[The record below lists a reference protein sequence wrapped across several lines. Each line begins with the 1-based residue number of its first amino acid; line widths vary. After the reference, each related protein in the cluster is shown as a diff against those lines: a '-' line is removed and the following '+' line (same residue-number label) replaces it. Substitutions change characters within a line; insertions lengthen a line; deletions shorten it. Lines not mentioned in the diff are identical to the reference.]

1 MSRDTRAAP
10 LPPRG
15 GGADAKPVVRA
26 REGDAA
32 AFEAVVLAELKQCRL
47 LRLH

>member
-10 LPPRG
+10 LPPRDG
-15 GGADAKPVVRA
+15 SADAKPVARA
-26 REGDAA
+26 RGGDAA
-32 AFEAVVLAELKQCRL
+32 AFEAIVLAELKQCRL